1 MKFMSLK
8 ISNFSESLVT
18 FGVSTPK
25 SDMPRLKRPFPQLF
39 QPDFHSIRFRL
50 TAGVVLASVL
60 AIGSVAGWLN
70 WRLQQILIAGHE
82 AAVSTLSQR
91 FKEDVRLYEDMM
103 PTREAVQKVID
114 LRALGDK
121 AIWVKSLDGQLFAL
135 SETLSMGSWQAAG
148 LTRYLQSLPPQ
159 KRLEVLTVGD
169 RALAICVSALEV
181 DGETIGTL
189 FVVEDVTQ
197 SRQTYAAMT
206 RNLAL
211 ISSSTV
217 LILAGLIALYV
228 RRSLHPLKSLSTE
241 VMGVTAES
249 LNATRLELDKA
260 PTEVKELAQA
270 LDHTLERLSQSWEQ
284 QRRLVG
290 DVSHELRTPLTLV
303 QGYLQSTLRRC
314 DTLTAPQRDGLE
326 TAATEAE
333 RTIQILN
340 DLLILARASMGH
352 PYLPGERID
361 LKAVVLEAIAR
372 ADRTGDRIEAEI
384 RDSPLWIRV
393 DVNALRQVLINLLDN
408 ALNYSRPETTVTVVL
423 FVQGQQAVV
432 QVCDRGRGI
441 PLADQAEIF
450 EPFYRVDVDRSR
462 ATGGTGL
469 GLAIVKTLITKM
481 QGTVSVQSSLGE
493 GSTFTVRLP
502 LYPGV

>member
-1 MKFMSLK
+1 MLRWKQFHTDQSMPWLPHLL
-8 ISNFSESLVT
+8 SNRF
-18 FGVSTPK
+18 
-25 SDMPRLKRPFPQLF
+25 RL
-39 QPDFHSIRFRL
+39 PDVHSIRFRL
-50 TAGVVLASVL
+50 TAGVVLASAL
-60 AIGSVAGWLN
+60 AIGGISGWLN
-70 WRLQQILIAGHE
+70 WRLRHILLASHQTAIA
-82 AAVSTLSQR
+82 TLSQR
-91 FKEDVRLYEDMM
+91 FEEDVALYDEMM
-103 PTREAVQKVID
+103 PTVAAVQKVID
-114 LRALGDK
+114 LRAIGDT
-121 AIWVKSLDGQLFAL
+121 AIWVKSEDDQIWAR
-135 SETLSMGSWQAAG
+135 SETLSMGSWQADG
-148 LTRYLQSLPPQ
+148 LTEALQALPVQ
-159 KRLEVLTVGD
+159 KQQTMMTVGD
-169 RALAICVSALEV
+169 RTLAVCISPLTV
-181 DGETIGTL
+181 DQQSLGSL
-189 FVVEDVTQ
+189 FVVEDITQ
-197 SRQTYAAMT
+197 DRQTYVTMT
-206 RNLAL
+206 RNLVITSGLTLLVLA
-211 ISSSTV
+211 TV
-217 LILAGLIALYV
+217 IGLYV
-228 RRSLHPLKSLSTE
+228 WRSLQPIKALSTE
-241 VMGVTAES
+241 VMGVTADS
-249 LNATRLELDKA
+249 LNATRLQLDQA
-260 PTEVKELAQA
+260 PTEVKEFAAA

-284 QRRLVG
+284 QRQLVG
-290 DVSHELRTPLTLV
+290 DMSHELRTPLTLV

-314 DTLTAPQRDGLE
+314 HTLTAPQREGLE
-326 TAATEAE
+326 TAASETE

-441 PLADQAEIF
+441 PLAE
-450 EPFYRVDVDRSR
+450 
-462 ATGGTGL
+462 
-469 GLAIVKTLITKM
+469 TLITKM